1 VIKLFYVLLLPEDI
15 PLFKKIF
22 KAITRYIRYTDKMTL
37 LLCMCCSVLSVV
49 LIEGMLNSNMP
60 YVYPRHIPVQIIAAA
75 IGLILAIITSCID
88 YHIIAK
94 LWQLYVPVSILLVL
108 LTFFIGTQRGEAD
121 DKAWLP
127 LPFGLSLQPSELMK
141 IAFIMTFSQHLSK
154 VKEKI
159 NSIFQVF
166 LLGIHG
172 LIPISLVMMQGD
184 DGTMLIFCL
193 IFLSMLFAAGI
204 DWKYILTAVVAA
216 CVAVPFV
223 WEYVLSN
230 DQRIRFAIIL
240 DLESDPLGKG
250 FQQLE
255 GLTALGA
262 GKLMGNG
269 IFSGDHWWT
278 PEIHN
283 DFIFVF
289 IGQSLGFV
297 GCIAVIAILMVIMMR
312 FLVAAHKAADDM
324 GRFICIG
331 VFAMFAFQAIFNI
344 GMCLSVLPVI
354 GLTLPLISAGGT
366 SVITSYLGIGL
377 ALSVVYHT
385 RKPEFER

>member
-1 VIKLFYVLLLPEDI
+1 MV
-15 PLFKKIF
+15 KKAF
-22 KAITRYIRYTDKMTL
+22 KALFRYIKYTDKIIL
-37 LLCMCCSVLSVV
+37 FLCICCSVLSVV
-49 LIEGMLNSNMP
+49 LIKGMLNSDMP
-60 YVYPRHIPVQIIAAA
+60 YVYPRYVQVQIVA
-75 IGLILAIITSCID
+75 GSLGILSAIIISFLD
-88 YHIIAK
+88 YHLLAK
-94 LWQLYVPVSILLVL
+94 LWRLYVPIVLVLVL

-127 LPFGLSLQPSELMK
+127 LPFGMSLQPSEFMK
-141 IAFIMTFSQHLSK
+141 MAFILTFSLHLTK
-154 VKEKI
+154 VKDKI
-159 NSIFQVF
+159 NSILHII
-166 LLGIHG
+166 LLCIHG
-172 LIPISLVMMQGD
+172 AIPIGLVMLQGD

-204 DWKYILTAVVAA
+204 DWKYIVTAVVAV
-216 CVAVPFV
+216 CVAVPFA
-223 WEYVLSN
+223 WEYLLSN
-230 DQRIRFAIIL
+230 DQRIRFTIIFN
-240 DLESDPLGKG
+240 LESDPLGKG

-262 GKLMGNG
+262 GKIMGNG

-289 IGQSLGFV
+289 IGQAMGLV
-297 GCIAVIAILMVIMMR
+297 GCAAVIIVLMAIMMR
-312 FLVAAHKAADDM
+312 FLVAAHKAADDL

-331 VFAMFAFQAIFNI
+331 VFAMFAFQTIFNI

-366 SVITSYLGIGL
+366 SVVTSYLGIGL
-377 ALSVVYHT
+377 ALSVIYHS

>member
-1 VIKLFYVLLLPEDI
+1 
-15 PLFKKIF
+15 
-22 KAITRYIRYTDKMTL
+22 
-37 LLCMCCSVLSVV
+37 LSVV
-49 LIEGMLNSNMP
+49 LIKGMLNSDMP
-60 YVYPRHIPVQIIAAA
+60 YVYPRYVQVQIVA
-75 IGLILAIITSCID
+75 GSLGILSAIIISFFD
-88 YHIIAK
+88 YHLLAK
-94 LWQLYVPVSILLVL
+94 LWRLYVPIVLVLVL

-127 LPFGLSLQPSELMK
+127 LPFGMSLQPSEFMK
-141 IAFIMTFSQHLSK
+141 MAFILTFSLHLTK
-154 VKEKI
+154 VKDKI
-159 NSIFQVF
+159 NSILHII
-166 LLGIHG
+166 LLCIHG
-172 LIPISLVMMQGD
+172 AIPIGLVMLQGD

-204 DWKYILTAVVAA
+204 DWKYIVTAVVAV
-216 CVAVPFV
+216 CVAVPFA
-223 WEYVLSN
+223 WEYLLSN
-230 DQRIRFAIIL
+230 DQRIRFTIIFN
-240 DLESDPLGKG
+240 LESDPLGKG

-262 GKLMGNG
+262 GKIMGNG

-289 IGQSLGFV
+289 IGQAMGLV
-297 GCIAVIAILMVIMMR
+297 GCTAVVVVLMIIMMR
-312 FLVAAHKAADDM
+312 FLVAAHKAADDL

-331 VFAMFAFQAIFNI
+331 VFAMFAFQTIFNI

-366 SVITSYLGIGL
+366 SVVTSYLGIGL
-377 ALSVVYHT
+377 ALSVIYHS